1 MKEGCDTC
9 PQQNQKHIRRATA
22 SIFSLCP
29 KGEREKKMEST
40 ENKRVCVKVE
50 NDAVCTTGGRWDELS
65 PEILASIFVRIVPPE
80 LMVRSVSLVCR
91 NWMETVAGPYCWTE
105 IDLEEW
111 CRRCCIANRSHLID
125 PVVRKIVR
133 QSRSTFRRLS
143 TYRLGDVGFSFAASR
158 ARCLKILQIPMSEI
172 TDQMVEKHAGALVN
186 LTFLDISYCLKITEK
201 GLKAFGKQCKSLTHL
216 RRNMPLWELPTNF
229 EASDVNDQE
238 ALVIA
243 ETMQGLQLLH
253 LAFSRSS
260 DTGIDAILTQCKA
273 LTHLEIQG
281 CWNVELKGNLEE
293 RCEKLVDFRNP
304 WIDEHEDD
312 NLAES
317 SDIDSNEDECDEE
330 SIYSESPSSSDLD

>member
-1 MKEGCDTC
+1 MILVD
-9 PQQNQKHIRRATA
+9 
-22 SIFSLCP
+22 S
-29 KGEREKKMEST
+29 
-40 ENKRVCVKVE
+40 
-50 NDAVCTTGGRWDELS
+50 VCTT
-65 PEILASIFVRIVPPE
+65 
-80 LMVRSVSLVCR
+80 
-91 NWMETVAGPYCWTE
+91 
-105 IDLEEW
+105 
-111 CRRCCIANRSHLID
+111 
-125 PVVRKIVR
+125 
-133 QSRSTFRRLS
+133 TFCS
-143 TYRLGDVGFSFAASR
+143 

>member
-158 ARCLKILQIPMSEI
+158 YGS
-172 TDQMVEKHAGALVN
+172 
-186 LTFLDISYCLKITEK
+186 SYCFFLPILSQIHTN
-201 GLKAFGKQCKSLTHL
+201 LL
-216 RRNMPLWELPTNF
+216 RVFSSREHICIYTCGAWLNLF
-229 EASDVNDQE
+229 AK
-238 ALVIA
+238 
-243 ETMQGLQLLH
+243 
-253 LAFSRSS
+253 LAV
-260 DTGIDAILTQCKA
+260 
-273 LTHLEIQG
+273 
-281 CWNVELKGNLEE
+281 VEQ
-293 RCEKLVDFRNP
+293 DFQ
-304 WIDEHEDD
+304 
-312 NLAES
+312 
-317 SDIDSNEDECDEE
+317 
-330 SIYSESPSSSDLD
+330 

>member
-1 MKEGCDTC
+1 MEFTDG
-9 PQQNQKHIRRATA
+9 A
-22 SIFSLCP
+22 S
-29 KGEREKKMEST
+29 
-40 ENKRVCVKVE
+40 KRVCVKVE
-50 NDAVCTTGGRWDELS
+50 NGAVCTTGGKWDELS

-80 LMVRSVSLVCR
+80 LMVRSVALVCR
-91 NWMETVAGPYCWTE
+91 NWMETVSGPYCWTE

-133 QSRSTFRRLS
+133 RSRSTFRRLS

-158 ARCLKILQIPMSEI
+158 GRCLKILQIPMSEI
-172 TDQMVEKHAGALVN
+172 TDQVVEKHAGSLVN
-186 LTFLDISYCLKITEK
+186 ITFLDISYCLKITEK

-216 RRNMPLWELPTNF
+216 RRNMPLWELPTSV
-229 EASDVNDQE
+229 EASDINDQE
-238 ALVIA
+238 ALIIA
-243 ETMQGLQLLH
+243 ETMKGLQRLD
-253 LAFSRSS
+253 LAFNRLS

-281 CWNVELKGNLEE
+281 CWNVELKGDLEV
-293 RCEKLVDFRNP
+293 RCEKLVDFRSP
-304 WIDEHEDD
+304 WIHERED

-317 SDIDSNEDECDEE
+317 SDIDSNEDEYDEE